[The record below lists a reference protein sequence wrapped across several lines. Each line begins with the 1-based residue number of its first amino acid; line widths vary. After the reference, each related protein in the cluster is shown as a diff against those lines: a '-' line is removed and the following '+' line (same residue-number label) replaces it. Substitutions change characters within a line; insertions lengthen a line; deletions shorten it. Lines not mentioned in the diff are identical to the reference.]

1 MFFYKRYKEAV
12 RDTPPSCAVKPNT
25 KKRPKRSRLRALLA
39 AHCSPLGR
47 FILLYQL
54 ISGNRLAD

>member
-12 RDTPPSCAVKPNT
+12 RDTPPPCAVKPNT
-25 KKRPKRSRLRALLA
+25 KNGRSGSRLRALLA
-39 AHCSPLGR
+39 VHCSPLGR